1 MQKMS
6 MMTREDLLA
15 RAEEM
20 IPSLRA
26 RAEETEALR
35 RIPDETIRELVDGG
49 FIRATLP
56 ARLGG
61 AELDYRSIM
70 EIIGMISRGCA
81 STGWVLCNLMSCTF
95 KLAFWPEQ
103 AQDEIWG
110 ESVDTLL
117 TGNLIFPAG
126 RATQVDGGYTLRGR
140 WPFGSGI
147 DHSAWNFFGAMVE
160 GADPPEFRMLLLP
173 KSDFTIIDTWRAS
186 GLRGT
191 GSQHVEVQDVF
202 VPAYR
207 SIDASDTREGK
218 SPGSQINPGPVYR
231 LPMFAMFFT
240 WVGAVELGIAEAA
253 VEDYIE
259 ATRSRVA
266 SYSGQKLAEL
276 AVIHIKIGEARALV
290 SAARRFY
297 LDNCDEAMAI
307 ARNGGLPTM
316 EQRARY
322 RAEGAYAA
330 KLCCQAV
337 DLVVAASGGGGLY
350 DSNPLSRA
358 FRDIH
363 AGRAHITQTWEPNAA
378 TYGRVAL
385 GLESDN
391 PLL

>member
-1 MQKMS
+1 MPKI
-6 MMTREDLLA
+6 TREDLLV
-15 RAEEM
+15 RAKEM
-20 IPSLRA
+20 IPTLRE

-35 RIPDETIRELVDGG
+35 RIPDQTIRDLVDGG

-56 ARLGG
+56 ARYGG

-95 KLAFWPEQ
+95 KLAFWPAQ

-110 ESVDTLL
+110 ESVDTLF

-126 RATQVDGGYTLRGR
+126 RAQRVDGGYVLRGR

-147 DHSAWNFFGAMVE
+147 EHAAWNFFAGMV
-160 GADPPEFRMLLLP
+160 ADSEAPEFRIFLLP
-173 KSDFTIIDTWRAS
+173 KSDFTILDTWRAS

-191 GSQHVEVQDVF
+191 GSQDAEVEDVF
-202 VPAYR
+202 VPEYR
-207 SIDASDTREGK
+207 TLNAADTREGN
-218 SPGSQINPGPVYR
+218 SPGSQVNPAPVYR
-231 LPMFAMFFT
+231 LPLFAMFFT

-253 VEDYIE
+253 VEDYID
-259 ATRSRVA
+259 AARIRAA
-266 SYSGQKLAEL
+266 SYSGQKLSEL
-276 AVIHIKIGEARALV
+276 TTVQVKIAEARALV

-297 LDNCDEAMAI
+297 LDNCDHAMAI
-307 ARNGGLPTM
+307 ARDGGLPSM
-316 EQRARY
+316 EERARY
-322 RAEGAYAA
+322 RAEGALGAQF
-330 KLCCQAV
+330 CCKAV
-337 DLVVAASGGGGLY
+337 DLLAAASGGGGIY
-350 DSNPLSRA
+350 DRNPLSRA

-363 AGRAHITQTWEPNAA
+363 AGRAHITQTWEPNAT